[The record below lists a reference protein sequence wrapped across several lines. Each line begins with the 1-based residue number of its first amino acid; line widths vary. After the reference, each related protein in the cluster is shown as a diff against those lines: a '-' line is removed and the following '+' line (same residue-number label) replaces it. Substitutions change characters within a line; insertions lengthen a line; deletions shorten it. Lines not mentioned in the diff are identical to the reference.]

1 MIYKQKRRITYKII
15 ILFRSRF
22 NKMLTR
28 SSSSH
33 DNISSS
39 STQSSRR
46 HFEEG
51 STPGLWNPHGHI
63 PSSYSL
69 QDDSWKSSN
78 KHFGAARLFH
88 YMEASDNS
96 EPENEHEE
104 EEPPPFICRECGCE
118 FVDDTS
124 LETHVFMHHRSTAQ
138 RVSKQEPIRSLANK
152 YLKCEQRVHL

>member
-1 MIYKQKRRITYKII
+1 MTLKQ
-15 ILFRSRF
+15 LFYMEVNNF
-22 NKMLTR
+22 
-28 SSSSH
+28 SSH
-33 DNISSS
+33 DNITSGSGQ
-39 STQSSRR
+39 STRR
-46 HFEEG
+46 HFEES

-69 QDDSWKSSN
+69 QDDSWKSAN

-96 EPENEHEE
+96 DPENEQEE

-124 LETHVFMHHRSTAQ
+124 LETHVFMHHRSTGQ
-138 RVSKQEPIRSLANK
+138 RSTKQDPIRSLAYK
-152 YLKCEQRVHL
+152 LLKK